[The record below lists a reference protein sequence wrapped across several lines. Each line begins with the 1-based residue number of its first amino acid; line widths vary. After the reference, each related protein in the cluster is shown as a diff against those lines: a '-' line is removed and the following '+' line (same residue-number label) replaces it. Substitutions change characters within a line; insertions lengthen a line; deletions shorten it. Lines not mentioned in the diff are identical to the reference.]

1 MTVTEFALLHL
12 NTPSSSTTTTAP
24 ADTNTNTNTPTPL
37 PTPLLKTLSHAMQIQ
52 DTWHAT
58 AFPSLPSSSLARAA
72 HWFRQ
77 IEDPSWILTTALW
90 SSVEAHWDWIR
101 SPENAGVM
109 GGLTEAGAGDSTTGE
124 EDGEEGKGKEGWVI
138 AEDTGLWHVGGVLF
152 AGEKGEGEEVGLLE
166 SPVISLGRMYVKK
179 GEDRER
185 FAAKF
190 EEVRGILERFARPH
204 AVRFGWREDGEEGA
218 EEEEFVLVAGWESV
232 AQHFAFAESAEFP
245 KYGEIR
251 DLIARV
257 ELKHYQRFSLE

>member
-12 NTPSSSTTTTAP
+12 STPSSSTTSTTP
-24 ADTNTNTNTPTPL
+24 DTSNNNPPPPL
-37 PTPLLKTLSHAMQIQ
+37 PPPLLKTLARAMQVQ

-58 AFPSLPSSSLARAA
+58 AFPTLPSSSLARAA

-90 SSVEAHWDWIR
+90 PSVDAHWDWIR
-101 SPENAGVM
+101 SPENVGVM
-109 GGLTEAGAGDSTTGE
+109 GGLTGADKSK
-124 EDGEEGKGKEGWVI
+124 EDEEGGKRGWVI
-138 AEDTGLWHVGGVLF
+138 GEDTGLWHVGAVLF
-152 AGEKGEGEEVGLLE
+152 GGEKGEGEEVGLLE

-179 GEDRER
+179 GEDREK

-232 AQHFAFAESAEFP
+232 ARHFAFAESAEFA

-251 DLIARV
+251 EFIARV
-257 ELKHYQRFSLE
+257 DLKHYQRFSLE